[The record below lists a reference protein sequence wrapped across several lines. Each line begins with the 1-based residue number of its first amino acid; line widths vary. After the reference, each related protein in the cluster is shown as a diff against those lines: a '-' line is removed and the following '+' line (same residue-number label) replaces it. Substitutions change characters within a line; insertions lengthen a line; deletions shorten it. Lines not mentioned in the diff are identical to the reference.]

1 MMDPKMNP
9 IREAVLF
16 GIGAAAMTKEKI
28 EEFINK
34 MVKENKLSVD
44 EGKKLFEDT
53 IKKAS
58 DFSYKQGAELQKTI
72 KKVIGDMGL
81 ATKGDIADLEK
92 KMANK
97 KTVKKTVKATK

>member
-1 MMDPKMNP
+1 MNP

-16 GIGAAAMTKEKI
+16 GIGAAAMTKEKV
-28 EEFINK
+28 EEFINR

-58 DFSYKQGAELQKTI
+58 DYSYKQGSELQKVI

-92 KMANK
+92 KMAGK
-97 KTVKKTVKATK
+97 KTAKKTTKK

>member
-28 EEFINK
+28 EEFINR

-58 DFSYKQGAELQKTI
+58 DYSYKQGTELQKAI

-92 KMANK
+92 KMAGK
-97 KTVKKTVKATK
+97 KTVKKTTKK